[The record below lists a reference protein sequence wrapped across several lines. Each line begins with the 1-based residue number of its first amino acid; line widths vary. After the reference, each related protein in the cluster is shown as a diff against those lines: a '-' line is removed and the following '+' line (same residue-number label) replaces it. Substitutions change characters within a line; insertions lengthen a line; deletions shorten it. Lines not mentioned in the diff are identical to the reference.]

1 MRLYRIIFLLA
12 SLGVPWTH
20 LSESSAQQVGL
31 SVSMAQSTLKSD
43 QKQTTYV
50 KVGLTGFEIP
60 STKERSPVNI
70 CLVLD
75 KSGSMSGEKIAKA
88 KEAAIS
94 ALERLQPT
102 DIISVVTY
110 DSTVQVLVPATK
122 LTDRTSIVDRIQQIE
137 AEGSTALFAGVS
149 KGAEEL
155 RKFLDKERVNR
166 VILLSDG
173 LANVGPQSPSEL
185 AELGESLAKER
196 ISVSTIGLGLD
207 YNEDLMTKL
216 ASKSDGNHV
225 FVEKSTELVDVFN
238 REFSDVLSVVAQEIS
253 IKIHCRD
260 GVRPVRMLNGD
271 AEFLGS
277 DVFIKMNQLY
287 SKQEKYAI
295 LEVELPATKD
305 GDKLEVADISVSY
318 SNMQTKTTDR
328 LSSSVGVNFSSTAA
342 LIESS
347 INKGVMEQCVLQ
359 CANLENM
366 KATQLR
372 DAGDIPAA
380 QRVLQSNAEY
390 LDRFADELSS
400 SALSTRAEENRAQ
413 ARWVESD
420 ADYKRGRKVM
430 RAFQYRDATQQQPR

>member
-1 MRLYRIIFLLA
+1 MQTGHFLGFLSCLTLCLGSQNLFA
-12 SLGVPWTH
+12 NQVSLN
-20 LSESSAQQVGL
+20 
-31 SVSMAQSTLKSD
+31 VSMAQSTLRAD

-50 KVGLTGFEIP
+50 KVGLTGFELP
-60 STKERSPVNI
+60 TSKERAAVNV

-88 KEAAIS
+88 KEAAVS
-94 ALERLQPT
+94 ALDRLNT
-102 DIISVVTY
+102 NDIVSVVTY
-110 DSTVQVLVPATK
+110 DSTVNVVVPATK
-122 LTDRTSIVDRIQQIE
+122 LTDRQSIADRIKQIE

-155 RKFLDKERVNR
+155 RKFLDKEKVNR

-207 YNEDLMTKL
+207 YNEDLMTRL

-253 IKIHCRD
+253 IKIHCHD

-277 DVFIKMNQLY
+277 DVFVKMNQLY
-287 SKQEKYAI
+287 SKQEKYVI
-295 LEVELPATKD
+295 LEVELPANKD
-305 GDKLEVADISVSY
+305 GVKLEVADVSVSY
-318 SNMQTKTTDR
+318 ANMETKTTDR
-328 LSSSVGVNFSSTAA
+328 LSSNVSVNFSSTASV
-342 LIESS
+342 IGSS
-347 INKGVMEQCVLQ
+347 INRLVMEQCVLQ
-359 CANLENM
+359 QANLENM

-372 DAGDIPAA
+372 DQGDVRGA
-380 QRVLQSNAEY
+380 QLTLQKNAEY
-390 LDRFADELSS
+390 LDRFSAELASP
-400 SALSTRAEENRAQ
+400 ALAGRAKENREQAQ
-413 ARWVESD
+413 IVDSEEG
-420 ADYKRGRKVM
+420 YKRGRKLM
-430 RAFQYRDATQQQPR
+430 RAGQYRDATQQRQP